1 MHYVYKMLIESRLEC
16 QAEPERP
23 PYLYIYVLYY
33 IYIDG
38 EFKKVL
44 RAVVMFWYAQES

>member
-1 MHYVYKMLIESRLEC
+1 MSIESRLEC

-44 RAVVMFWYAQES
+44 RAVVMFWCARES